1 MASKRKD
8 NIFASTLLPGVKS
21 NSFDLSHDVKQ
32 SLQMGKLTPICC
44 MEVLP
49 GDRFNVNH
57 VHMMRLMPLIAPV
70 MHRMKVTTDYFFV
83 PNRILWDGW
92 EDFITGTGDDVP
104 HPFVSLGD
112 EIAPGN
118 LGQYLGIPAG
128 DYSTL
133 PPDISALPVAAYYKL
148 YDDWYRDQNQ
158 ISEKFIPLVS
168 GDNSASYSARL
179 SAAPLKRAWEHDY
192 FTSALPT
199 SQQGTDVE
207 LPLTFQDNI
216 PVEFTPGAN
225 AGDGTWQVKDPV
237 TGAVVT
243 TAGNIANASGPS
255 PLAAGLHLAG
265 SPIALD
271 PNGTLTVDI
280 QSDAATINDLRR
292 AWTLQSFLERSIRG
306 GLRYVEQLK
315 SHFGVTSS
323 DARLQRAEFLGRSVQ
338 NMTISE
344 VLSTAQSN
352 NDAATAQ
359 VPVGQMA
366 GHGISAGGGNGVS
379 FVAEEHGWF
388 IGIVS
393 VLPDTAYQDGLPRHY
408 DRQDRLDYAF
418 PEFAGLGEQ
427 AILNQEL
434 MAHGLNSSDSP
445 RGVWGYVPRYSEYR
459 YQPSRV
465 AGQFASTLNFWH
477 MGRVFVPGEIPG
489 LNAQFIEADPT
500 KRIFAVTDEDE
511 DEIVSHT
518 MLSIRVNRKL
528 PRYGVPAMIG

>member
-1 MASKRKD
+1 MSKRKD
-8 NIFASTLLPGVKS
+8 NVFASTLLPGVKS
-21 NSFDLSHDVKQ
+21 NSFDLSHDVKM
-32 SLQMGKLTPICC
+32 SLQMGKLVPTCC
-44 MEVLP
+44 IEVLP

-57 VHMMRLMPLIAPV
+57 VNMMRLMPMIAPV

-92 EDFITGTGDDVP
+92 EDFITGTGDDLP
-104 HPFVSLGD
+104 HPYLQLND
-112 EIAPGN
+112 ELPPGA
-118 LGQYLGIPAG
+118 LITYLGIPPG
-128 DYSTL
+128 DYTNET
-133 PPDISALPVAAYYKL
+133 ITASALPYAAYFKI

-158 ISEKFIPLVS
+158 ISEKFQPLIS
-168 GDNSASYSARL
+168 GFNDFADEL
-179 SAAPLKRAWEHDY
+179 LEGPLKRAWEHDY

-216 PVEFTPGAN
+216 PVDFTPGAN

-237 TGAVVT
+237 TGAVIT
-243 TAGNIANASGPS
+243 TAGNIANAAGPS
-255 PLAAGLHLAG
+255 PLAAGLHLSG

-379 FVAEEHGWF
+379 FQAEEHGWF

-393 VLPDTAYQDGLPRHY
+393 VLPDTAYQDGLPRHFS
-408 DRQDRLDYAF
+408 RTDRLDYAF

-427 AILNQEL
+427 AILGKEL
-434 MAHGLNSSDSP
+434 MCHGLPNNSGKDA
-445 RGVWGYVPRYSEYR
+445 VWGYVPRYSEYR
-459 YQPSRV
+459 YHPSRV
-465 AGQFASTLNFWH
+465 AGQFATTLDFWH
-477 MGRVFVPGEIPG
+477 MGRKFVPGEIPG
-489 LNAQFIEADPT
+489 LNVQFIEADPT
-500 KRIFAVTDEDE
+500 KRIFAVTDENE
-511 DEIVSHT
+511 DEIAAHV
-518 MLSIRVNRKL
+518 MLSVKVNRKL